1 MACMHPIRFILASLL
16 MGGTVAAAADPQAG
30 KTVVLQGNGQGA
42 TACVRCHGADG
53 AGKAAAGFPR
63 LAGLDAGYLR
73 KQLLDFQTGT
83 RKNPVMG
90 PVAKALSAAE
100 AGAVA
105 AYYSAQTAPAEAV
118 ADADTGLIDRGARI
132 ALSGLWEK
140 TIPACTSCHGPR
152 GRGVGVHFPALAGQ
166 HADYIARQL
175 AAWRDGSR
183 SNDPQALM
191 KGIAERL
198 PEQDIAAV
206 SVYFASLQPVR

>member
-1 MACMHPIRFILASLL
+1 MSGMRLIRFILASLL
-16 MGGTVAAAADPQAG
+16 LGGTVTAPADPQTA
-30 KTVVLQGNGQGA
+30 TALVLQGNGQGA
-42 TACVRCHGADG
+42 TACVDCHGTDG
-53 AGKAAAGFPR
+53 AGNAAAGFPR
-63 LAGLDAGYLR
+63 LAGLDAGYLK

-83 RKNPVMG
+83 RKNPVME
-90 PVAKALSAAE
+90 PIAKALSPLE
-100 AGAVA
+100 TGAVA
-105 AYYSAQTAPAEAV
+105 TYYSAQTTAAEAV
-118 ADADTGLIDRGARI
+118 AAADPGLIDRGARI

-140 TIPACTSCHGPR
+140 TIPACTSCHGPG
-152 GRGVGVHFPALAGQ
+152 GRGVGGHFPALAGQ

-206 SVYFASLQPVR
+206 AVYFARLKPVR